1 MGEAAAVAAGPD
13 AKSNA
18 SRLKRAGI
26 DLGTAVGA
34 GVAGGIAGTVVSWS
48 LAFVLLLMGHDYA
61 SLGSAVA
68 RILVAGAFVAA
79 GIVLARVDRLPLAL
93 GLGVVV
99 GAAVGALF
107 GPRSFEGFGGFLGA
121 FGPGIVAGIVAGVVG
136 FGLALTQV
144 PALMRRELGAYFYSP
159 IAYVVATVF
168 LGFFGFLS
176 YSFMAQRGAEAWLT
190 PPIMITAIWI
200 LPIIA
205 PVMTMRLLSEEK
217 RSGTIEALMTTP
229 VRDWEVVT
237 AKFLAALTLFLAML
251 VPTLVHVLT
260 LYLVSETGPSV
271 AQLVGGYTGFVL
283 IAALYIALGVL
294 ASSMARD
301 QIVAAIIAFS
311 FSFGLFLLYALRGL
325 IASSDAIADKE
336 AAMKLADFVAP
347 VSHLQNFVKGEI
359 AATSVI
365 YFIST
370 VVFFLFLAVRIV
382 ESRKWR

>member
-1 MGEAAAVAAGPD
+1 MGEAAAVAAGSD
-13 AKSNA
+13 GA
-18 SRLKRAGI
+18 RLKRAAVE
-26 DLGTAVGA
+26 LGTAVGSGA
-34 GVAGGIAGTVVSWS
+34 AGGIAGTLVSW
-48 LAFVLLLMGHDYA
+48 LPAFILLLAGSDYA
-61 SLGSAVA
+61 SVGSAVA

-79 GIVLARVDRLPLAL
+79 GVVLARLDRLPLAM
-93 GLGVVV
+93 GLGAVA

-107 GPRSFEGFGGFLGA
+107 GPRSLEGFGAFIGA
-121 FGPGIVAGIVAGVVG
+121 FGPGVLAGVLAGVVG
-136 FGLALTQV
+136 FALALTQI
-144 PALMRRELGAYFYSP
+144 PPLMRRELGAYFYSP

-168 LGFFGFLS
+168 LGFFGFLT
-176 YSFMAQRGAEAWLT
+176 YSFMAQPGAEAWLT

-217 RSGTIEALMTTP
+217 RSGTIEVLMTAP
-229 VRDWEVVT
+229 VRDWEVV
-237 AKFLAALTLFLAML
+237 ASKFLAALSLFFVML

-271 AQLVGGYTGFVL
+271 AQLVGGYLGFVL
-283 IAALYIALGVL
+283 VAALYIALGVL

-311 FSFGLFLLYALRGL
+311 FSFALFLLYALKGL
-325 IASSDAIADKE
+325 ISSSDSIGDKE
-336 AAMKLADFVAP
+336 AAMKLADFIAP
-347 VSHLQNFVKGEI
+347 VNHLQNFVKGEI
-359 AATSVI
+359 AITSVI
-365 YFIST
+365 YFVSA